1 MDTKKIVE
9 VTCPYCGSILRL
21 QKKIEVTSKT
31 IICPYRNCGKELR
44 IIFDVTKE
52 PQTYKIITEEHNFDA
67 LKKDKTIYKK
77 QKDLAEDWNAKA
89 EKKKTIYRKANQETP
104 HSNINR
110 NIAEDK
116 IMPKRHYRLKEDIFL
131 IHTSWFGLKNKKF
144 KLHEGITTVGRFDED
159 TPSDISIRGD
169 NTMSRRS
176 IAITIEEENGVFDFK
191 LKVLN
196 ATNQV
201 KVNDQRVK
209 EGSEVYLDFGDTII
223 LGKSK
228 FKFDNH

>member
-1 MDTKKIVE
+1 
-9 VTCPYCGSILRL
+9 
-21 QKKIEVTSKT
+21 
-31 IICPYRNCGKELR
+31 
-44 IIFDVTKE
+44 
-52 PQTYKIITEEHNFDA
+52 
-67 LKKDKTIYKK
+67 
-77 QKDLAEDWNAKA
+77 
-89 EKKKTIYRKANQETP
+89 
-104 HSNINR
+104 
-110 NIAEDK
+110 
-116 IMPKRHYRLKEDIFL
+116 
-131 IHTSWFGLKNKKF
+131 
-144 KLHEGITTVGRFDED
+144 
-159 TPSDISIRGD
+159 
-169 NTMSRRS
+169 MSRRS